1 MYKEE
6 DMKIYVVRHGQ
17 TDWNITGRFQGWAD
31 IPLDASGIEHAKN
44 LNHFLKDIDIDVLY
58 SSDLIRALQTI
69 IPLSVQKSLPIY
81 IDNRFREL
89 SVGEWEGKNWSELS
103 QVYKEFIERSSKN
116 GFTEAIPGGESLK
129 AFQDRIVN
137 GFESMVQQH
146 EGKDIVLVTHGG
158 SIRVL
163 LCYLM
168 NVSLIRR
175 DEFPAENGSVYVL
188 EYDPLSKTTRIF
200 DKIDTNA

>member
-1 MYKEE
+1 
-6 DMKIYVVRHGQ
+6 MKIYLVRHGQ

-44 LNHFLKDIDIDVLY
+44 VSHFFKDVDIDVLY
-58 SSDLIRALQTI
+58 SSDLIRALQTTS
-69 IPLSVQKSLPIY
+69 PLSIQKSLPIFV
-81 IDNRFREL
+81 DNRFREL

-103 QVYKEFIERSSKN
+103 QAYKEFIERSSKN

-129 AFQDRIVN
+129 AFQDRMAS
-137 GFESMVQQH
+137 GFESMVQRH
-146 EGKDIVLVTHGG
+146 VGKDIVLVTHGG

-168 NVSLIRR
+168 NVPLIRR
-175 DEFPAENGSVYVL
+175 DEFPAENGSVYIL
-188 EYDPLSKTTRIF
+188 EYHPLSKTTTIIN
-200 DKIDTNA
+200 KVQTNELSG